1 MRINPSKSCGWL
13 FQTSAPLSPI
23 EYKHCNTRKEH
34 PHILE
39 ARTEGETEM
48 GAQVVQAHL
57 HEYEWFYLELVI
69 LNF

>member
-34 PHILE
+34 PHVLK
-39 ARTEGETEM
+39 ARIEGEVEM
-48 GAQVVQAHL
+48 GAQVVQ
-57 HEYEWFYLELVI
+57 V
-69 LNF
+69 